1 MTRGLYAVQIDGVQ
15 PDPMRPPTVPAAQP
29 PAVVEER
36 DRRVVLAVAV
46 SIVLIA
52 LMLGL
57 VIGRLTA
64 SGGNVVIERVDS
76 KDARLV
82 VTSKPVEANVV
93 VDGRFVGVSPVER
106 VDLEA
111 GKHSIVIDAFGY
123 QPYAGTLEVE
133 PQARMS
139 LKVVL
144 APIGG
149 GSGSRTIGELAGK
162 GGKGSDSA
170 VPASALAPVSLT
182 GTGAGRGAPPID
194 APKKPGGGRGG
205 YAAPVSTPSTP
216 SYVPPPRPRRDCSG
230 EKSQCRDSCSRANG
244 DCRFNCPNCVSCP
257 SSVGWDEC
265 NRQCN
270 TCRGGCEQNV
280 KFCES
285 SCESNYSSCNASNN

>member
-1 MTRGLYAVQIDGVQ
+1 MSGSVQ
-15 PDPMRPPTVPAAQP
+15 PDPMRPPTVPAAPP
-29 PAVVEER
+29 PAVAEDREPL
-36 DRRVVLAVAV
+36 DRRVVIAVAV
-46 SIVLIA
+46 AAALIL

-64 SGGNVVIERVDS
+64 SGGRVIVEKVESR
-76 KDARLV
+76 DAQLV
-82 VTSKPVEANVV
+82 VTSKPVEANVI

-106 VDLEA
+106 LDLDA

-123 QPYAGTLEVE
+123 QPYAGSLEVE
-133 PQARMS
+133 PKARMS

-144 APIGG
+144 APLGG

-162 GGKGSDSA
+162 GGKGSESA
-170 VPASALAPVSLT
+170 VPPSALAPVSMT
-182 GTGAGRGAPPID
+182 GTGAGKD
-194 APKKPGGGRGG
+194 APKKPAGGRGG
-205 YAAPVSTPSTP
+205 YSAPVSAPSTP
-216 SYVPPPRPRRDCSG
+216 SYEPPPRPRRDCSG

-285 SCESNYSSCNASNN
+285 SCDSSYSSCSASQ

>member
-1 MTRGLYAVQIDGVQ
+1 M
-15 PDPMRPPTVPAAQP
+15 PAAQP
-29 PAVVEER
+29 AVAEPV
-36 DRRVVLAVAV
+36 DRRVVFAVAAAAA
-46 SIVLIA
+46 LIL

-64 SGGNVVIERVDS
+64 RGGTTVVERVTS
-76 KDARLV
+76 KDAQLV

-106 VDLEA
+106 VDLDA

-149 GSGSRTIGELAGK
+149 GSGTRTIGELAGK

-170 VPASALAPVSLT
+170 VPPSALQPMSMT
-182 GTGAGRGAPPID
+182 GTGAGKD
-194 APKKPGGGRGG
+194 APKKAGGARGG
-205 YAAPVSTPSTP
+205 YVAPAATPSTP
-216 SYVPPPRPRRDCSG
+216 SSEPPPRPRRDCGG
-230 EKSQCRDSCSRANG
+230 ERSQCRDSCSRASG

-285 SCESNYSSCNASNN
+285 SCESGFTSCNASNN